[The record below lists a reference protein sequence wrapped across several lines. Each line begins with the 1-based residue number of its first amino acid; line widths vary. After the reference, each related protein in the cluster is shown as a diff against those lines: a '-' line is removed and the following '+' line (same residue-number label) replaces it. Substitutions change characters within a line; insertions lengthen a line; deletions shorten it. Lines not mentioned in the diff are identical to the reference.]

1 MKRPAATG
9 EGAPASELIT
19 RRIAEYS
26 DWRGPMLARLRALIK
41 QAVPQVVEEW
51 KWGTPV
57 WSHQG
62 IVCTGEVYKTHVKM
76 TFAKGAFVSDP
87 AKLFNSSLEGNLRRA
102 IDFKE
107 GEKLDAP
114 ALKALIRAA
123 AELNVSGL
131 QKPAA
136 TKNKLA
142 AAKNKLAAAKNKL
155 AAAKTKTAAAKTKTA
170 ATQKKPAAP
179 KKKPAPKK
187 KRAVKS

>member
-1 MKRPAATG
+1 MKRPAATRD
-9 EGAPASELIT
+9 GASASELIT

-26 DWRGPMLARLRALIK
+26 DWRGPALERLRALIK
-41 QAVPQVVEEW
+41 QANPQIVEEW

-57 WSHQG
+57 WSRDG

-76 TFAKGAFVSDP
+76 TFAKGAFVNDP

-107 GEKLDAP
+107 GEKLNVP

-123 AELNVSGL
+123 VELNVSG
-131 QKPAA
+131 K
-136 TKNKLA
+136 
-142 AAKNKLAAAKNKL
+142 
-155 AAAKTKTAAAKTKTA
+155 
-170 ATQKKPAAP
+170 KKPAVT

-187 KRAVKS
+187 AAKVPIRKKPAASAKPRAARK

>member
-1 MKRPAATG
+1 MKRPAATRD
-9 EGAPASELIT
+9 GASASELIT

-26 DWRGPMLARLRALIK
+26 DWRGPALERLRALIK
-41 QAVPQVVEEW
+41 QADPQIVEEW

-57 WSHQG
+57 WSHDG

-76 TFAKGAFVSDP
+76 TFAKGAFVKDP

-107 GEKLDAP
+107 GEKVDVP

-123 AELNVSGL
+123 VELNVSG
-131 QKPAA
+131 K
-136 TKNKLA
+136 
-142 AAKNKLAAAKNKL
+142 
-155 AAAKTKTAAAKTKTA
+155 
-170 ATQKKPAAP
+170 KKPAVT

-187 KRAVKS
+187 AAKVPIRKKPAASAKPRAARK

>member
-1 MKRPAATG
+1 MKRPAARD
-9 EGAPASELIT
+9 GASASELIT

-26 DWRGPMLARLRALIK
+26 DWRGPTLARLRGLIQ
-41 QAVPQVVEEW
+41 QAAPEIIEEW

-57 WSHQG
+57 WSHHG

-76 TFAKGAFVSDP
+76 TFAKGAFVNDT

-107 GEKLDAP
+107 GEKLNAT

-123 AELNVSGL
+123 VELNVSG
-131 QKPAA
+131 K
-136 TKNKLA
+136 
-142 AAKNKLAAAKNKL
+142 
-155 AAAKTKTAAAKTKTA
+155 
-170 ATQKKPAAP
+170 KKPAVA

-187 KRAVKS
+187 GAKVPRRPSPAASAKPRAARK